1 MTREPPTAGSELEI
15 VEEVS
20 SYKRLVEDLDSVFEK
35 LGAVGMRSP
44 SKPLG
49 IIQRDLDKE
58 FDVSN
63 NLGLIS
69 NHMIHFFRC
78 YCAKFGR
85 STWRFRMHTFRCVEP
100 HASFLCHYEC
110 SIF

>member
-58 FDVSN
+58 FDVLLCKIRKEYMALS
-63 NLGLIS
+63 
-69 NHMIHFFRC
+69 HAHFQMR
-78 YCAKFGR
+78 
-85 STWRFRMHTFRCVEP
+85 
-100 HASFLCHYEC
+100 
-110 SIF
+110 